1 MSRGGIMAKL
11 ILEVEGSLP
20 EGVKPTT
27 FKVEPEMG
35 TFELKA
41 GDTHLAYGQLP
52 KLDAFVLTP
61 YN

>member
-1 MSRGGIMAKL
+1 MAKL